1 MTKNRWPRLDILMQ
15 ARITDQ
21 TAFIMRRRDWRNTSL
36 IVDLFTIDYGC
47 VSALAKGARQ
57 SAAKSGYQPFVP
69 LQVSWTGQ
77 HELKTLISIDSF
89 NLPVD
94 EHNYLALLYINELI
108 VSFVPRGEANPEIFQ
123 AYLELLYQAETR
135 LDPASL
141 RRFELELISKLGY
154 FPDISHDA
162 ESSEPI
168 QAEVYYQFVIGSGFI
183 SCEESAVDSVKGQ
196 VIIDWNEQRYQQ
208 DNVGRLAKSV
218 LRSTIDYNLHGKTLK
233 SRDVSRQIMRRK

>member
-1 MTKNRWPRLDILMQ
+1 MTKNRWLRLDILMQ

-21 TAFIMRRRDWRNTSL
+21 TAFIMRRREWRNTSL
-36 IVDLFTIDYGC
+36 IVDLFTLDYGC

-57 SAAKSGYQPFVP
+57 SVAKSGYQPFMP

-77 HELKTLISIDSF
+77 QELKTLTSVDSY

-94 EHNYLALLYINELI
+94 EHNYLALLYVNELI

-123 AYLELLYQAETR
+123 AYLKLLHLAEAR
-135 LDPASL
+135 LEQASL
-141 RRFELELISKLGY
+141 RQFELELISALGY

-168 QAEVYYQFVIGSGFI
+168 QAEMYYQFMIGSGFV
-183 SCEESAVDSVKGQ
+183 SCEETAVDSVKGQ
-196 VIIDWNEQRYQQ
+196 AIIDWNEQSYEKH
-208 DNVGRLAKSV
+208 NVCRLAKSV
-218 LRSTIDYNLHGKTLK
+218 LRSTIDFNLHGKTLK
-233 SRDVSRQIMRRK
+233 SRDVSREIMRSK

>member
-1 MTKNRWPRLDILMQ
+1 MQ

-36 IVDLFTIDYGC
+36 IVDLFTLDYGC

-57 SAAKSGYQPFVP
+57 SVAKSGYQPFVP
-69 LQVSWTGQ
+69 LQVSWTG
-77 HELKTLISIDSF
+77 HRELKTLTSVDSF

-108 VSFVPRGEANPEIFQ
+108 ISFVPRGEANPAIFH
-123 AYLELLYQAETR
+123 AYLELLHLAENQ

-154 FPDISHDA
+154 FPDISLDA

-168 QAEVYYQFVIGSGFI
+168 GAEVYYQFVIGSGFI
-183 SCEESAVDSVKGQ
+183 SCEESAVDSVKGG
-196 VIIDWNEQRYQQ
+196 VIIDWIEQRYQQ
-208 DNVGRLAKSV
+208 DNVARLAKSV
-218 LRSTIDYNLHGKTLK
+218 LRSTIDFNLHGKTLK
-233 SRDVSRQIMRRK
+233 SRDVSREIMRRK